1 MFADSFFS
9 QCKNRTFVFVSAI
22 LLLFSGVANSTH
34 YVPPIGIPMPSFGIH
49 ETAPSLPSPWSS
61 DVSGFYYVKTG
72 GSNSGN
78 GYPGNPRNAI
88 PNSGLPAGAVV
99 VIDGQYNTAHSQLIL
114 NGTSA
119 NPIYIIS
126 SVTDQAI
133 IKQKWVV
140 TGSYYIIDGVNAE
153 WDNSSGN
160 GKLLISGSYGV
171 VKNGSYRG
179 DTNKGVGSVSISNGD
194 NIVFYNNS
202 VSIAGD
208 WQATEDQD
216 THAMGISTNI
226 SYLWVLDNSFSRS
239 SGDGIQ
245 INAANTANQSNTHHI
260 YIGRNTAFENK
271 QNGFWTKQA
280 TDVIFSEN
288 VAYKHI
294 PSGSSPGV
302 GLGQQYG
309 PENVWYLFNKVYGN
323 YGGITIA
330 SRSGGVGENIYIIG
344 NQIYNN
350 NLNPNFDP
358 GNSWANAGITITGGV
373 NVAIL
378 NNVLANNSGGINTP
392 IGSGEFL
399 IYNNIID
406 TPVVAGANSI
416 FFYESGLASSS
427 FVDNNIF
434 NETAVIRWGRSAQDN
449 LSSFQST
456 FSQCENCEEANPQY
470 VDSLN
475 GDFTLQ
481 ASSSAID
488 SGRVSDAYQ
497 VFQNLYGIDIRK
509 DVAGLARPQGSG
521 WDMGAFEYNSN
532 ILTAPSVLSAT
543 VISSSQ
549 INLSWIDNS
558 NNEDGFTLQYSTDGG
573 SSYIELVSLS
583 AGTTNYSQAGLSETT
598 TYDYRL
604 FSYNSFG
611 NSAYSNSVSATTQSQ
626 IVSDIVVPILSLL
639 GDNPQ
644 SIVIDSSYME
654 LGANASD
661 NIDGDIS
668 SNIVIDA
675 SLVNMAVVGS
685 YNVTYNVTDA
695 AGNAAIEKSRVVNVI
710 ISEEE
715 NISDTTSNG
724 GALGGWGLLL
734 MMGMFIAKIS
744 RRLNSKRIIE
754 KCISEKFSFVGK
766 RFLQFFGLV
775 VLFFSASVNAS
786 PYLPP
791 IGIPAPEFGINET
804 VLSIYGSDTYFT
816 HYVDNT
822 AASATDADNPNGSPD
837 KPRLTIPDT
846 LAAGSVVEVR
856 GGPYDSPTYITWQ
869 MNGTLSAPIFIRGV
883 SAGSRVKIV
892 GDSGNSPRLQLI
904 FEGQYFIVE
913 NIDFYNKVTLAFDP
927 SVTHGTLRGSEVHN
941 PVNSTGALNPT
952 VNAQGTHIVIYDN
965 EIHDNVRA
973 PEKDNHGVQG
983 GAGGKQIWVLNN
995 TIYNNGGNGF
1005 QACNRC
1011 NTNALGIPRFIYI
1024 GGNEFYGDKE
1034 VAIALKYAEDVIIS
1048 ENKIHDYLLANT
1060 TAMVSGII
1068 IGADGY
1074 PERVWVLNNEIYKS
1088 IRGIRVEEVV
1098 DLWMMGNVIYDIERM
1113 AFNIEK
1119 TNPNTN
1125 IIGNTVWNADVFI
1138 NQDRWVVPVLTVSNN
1153 IVVNMV
1159 GANNGNHMNIES
1171 SQVYTNATF
1180 SNNLFWQGG
1189 SDIVFNLGDGSS
1201 GPYSTFSSTAD
1212 FNAETFG
1219 SNNIIADPLFVDSA
1233 NKNFQLQSHSPAIDS
1248 GVLSNAYQTFNDVYG
1263 LDIRQDISKLA
1274 RPQGNDW
1281 EIGAYEYDA
1290 NLVGGPSK
1298 LIATAI
1304 SANQIDLSWEDNSDN
1319 EDGFIIE
1326 YSTDSG
1332 VTYSELISLSANT
1345 TSYSQTGL
1353 SVVTAYHYRLFS
1365 YNGSGNSAYSNSVNA
1380 ITLTVVDAVAPI
1392 LTLVGDNP
1400 QEINVGES
1408 YVELGASATDD
1419 VDGDITANITMD
1431 TSAVD
1436 MSSVGSYTVTYHVSD
1451 TANNNANETIRV
1463 INVVSALPVTST
1475 SEPDPT
1481 NSGAL
1486 DVFLLMLLLVARF
1499 RRTLVTYSLFLAGMV
1514 KKNSSIHF
1522 S

>member
-1 MFADSFFS
+1 MFADKFFS
-9 QCKNRTFVFVSAI
+9 QCKNRTLVFVSVI
-22 LLLFSGVANSTH
+22 LLLTGGVANSAN

-49 ETAPSLPSPWSS
+49 ETAPALPSPWNS

-126 SVTDQAI
+126 SATDQAI
-133 IKQKWVV
+133 IKQKWAV

-171 VKNGSYRG
+171 IKNGSYRG

-208 WQATEDQD
+208 WQTVEDQD
-216 THAMGISTNI
+216 THAMGISTDI
-226 SYLWVLDNSFSRS
+226 SYLWVLDNTFSRS

-245 INAANTANQSNTHHI
+245 INAANTANQPNTHHI

-288 VAYKHI
+288 VAYDHI

-330 SRSGGVGENIYIIG
+330 SRSGGVGEDIYIIG
-344 NQIYNN
+344 NQIYDN

-358 GNSWANAGITITGGV
+358 ANSWANAGITVTGGV

-406 TPVVAGANSI
+406 TPTVVGANSI

-427 FVDNNIF
+427 FMDNNIF
-434 NETAVIRWGRSAQDN
+434 NDTAVIRWGRNAQDN

-456 FSQCENCEEANPQY
+456 FNQCANCEEANPQY

-475 GDFTLQ
+475 GNFTLQ
-481 ASSSAID
+481 ASSPAID
-488 SGRVSDAYQ
+488 TGRVSNVYQ
-497 VFQNLYGIDIRK
+497 VFQDLYGIDIRQ
-509 DVAGLARPQGSG
+509 DVDGLARPQGSG
-521 WDMGAFEYNSN
+521 WDVGAFEYSFYV
-532 ILTAPSVLSAT
+532 LTAPGNLAAT
-543 VISSSQ
+543 ATSSSQ
-549 INLSWIDNS
+549 VNLSWTDNS

-573 SSYIELVSLS
+573 STYIELVSLN
-583 AGTTNYSQAGLSETT
+583 AGETNYSHTGLSETT
-598 TYDYRL
+598 TYHYRL
-604 FSYNSFG
+604 FSYNGSG
-611 NSAYSNSVSATTQSQ
+611 NSAYSNSASALTQGQ
-626 IVSDIVVPILSLL
+626 
-639 GDNPQ
+639 
-644 SIVIDSSYME
+644 
-654 LGANASD
+654 
-661 NIDGDIS
+661 
-668 SNIVIDA
+668 
-675 SLVNMAVVGS
+675 
-685 YNVTYNVTDA
+685 VTSA
-695 AGNAAIEKSRVVNVI
+695 
-710 ISEEE
+710 SEEE
-715 NISDTTSNG
+715 SAEESISNTTPG
-724 GALGGWGLLL
+724 AGALGGWGLLI
-734 MMGMFIAKIS
+734 MVGMFIVKIS
-744 RRLNSKRIIE
+744 RRFNGKQIMEKYKIE
-754 KCISEKFSFVGK
+754 EFSLAGK
-766 RFLQFFGLV
+766 KLPQFF
-775 VLFFSASVNAS
+775 VLIFIFFSASTNAALYS
-786 PYLPP
+786 PPV
-791 IGIPAPEFGINET
+791 GIPAPEFGINET
-804 VLSIYGSDTYFT
+804 VFSVYGSDTYFT

-822 AASATDADNPNGSPD
+822 SASATDVDNPNGSPG

-856 GGPYDSPTYITWQ
+856 GGPYDSPTYVTWE
-869 MNGTLSAPIFIRGV
+869 MNGTLSAPVFIRGV
-883 SAGSRVKIV
+883 SAASRVQIV
-892 GDSGNSPRLQLI
+892 GDSGSSPRLQLSL
-904 FEGQYFIVE
+904 EGQYFIVE

-927 SVTHGTLRGSEVHN
+927 AVTHGTLRNSEVHN
-941 PVNSTGALNPT
+941 PENSTGALNPT
-952 VNAQGTHIVIYDN
+952 VNAQGTHIVIYGN

-973 PEKDNHGVQG
+973 PDKDNHGVQG
-983 GAGGKQIWVLNN
+983 GAGGRQIWVLNN

-1011 NTNALGIPRFIYI
+1011 NTNPLGIPRFIYI

-1048 ENKIHDYLLANT
+1048 ENKIHDYLLTNT

-1088 IRGIRVEEVV
+1088 IRGIRVEEAV
-1098 DLWMMGNVIYDIERM
+1098 DLWMIGNVIYDIEQM

-1125 IIGNTVWNADVFI
+1125 IIGNTVSNADVFI
-1138 NQDRWVVPVLTVSNN
+1138 NQDRWAVPVLTISNN
-1153 IVVNMV
+1153 IIVDMV
-1159 GANNGNHMNIES
+1159 GALNGNHMNIES
-1171 SQVYTNATF
+1171 SQVYANGSF

-1189 SDIVFNLGDGSS
+1189 NDVVFNLGGGSS
-1201 GPYSTFSSTAD
+1201 GPYSMFSSTAD
-1212 FNAETFG
+1212 FNAISFG
-1219 SNNIIADPLFVDSA
+1219 SNNIIADPLFVDPP
-1233 NKNFQLQSHSPAIDS
+1233 NKNFQLQSNSPAVDS
-1248 GVLSNAYQTFNDVYG
+1248 GALSSAYQTFSNVYG
-1263 LDIRQDISKLA
+1263 LDIRQGINKLA

-1281 EIGAYEYDA
+1281 EIGAYEYNA
-1290 NLVGGPSK
+1290 NVVSAPSS
-1298 LIATAI
+1298 LISTVI
-1304 SANQIDLSWEDNSDN
+1304 SVSQIDLSWADNSDN
-1319 EDGFIIE
+1319 EDGFVIE
-1326 YSTDSG
+1326 YSTDGG
-1332 VTYSELISLSANT
+1332 VTYSELISLGANM
-1345 TSYSQTGL
+1345 TSYSNTGL
-1353 SVVTAYHYRLFS
+1353 SAMTTYHYRLFS
-1365 YNGSGNSAYSNSVNA
+1365 YNGSGDSAYSNSVSA
-1380 ITLTVVDAVAPI
+1380 TTQSQTVSDTVVPI
-1392 LTLVGDNP
+1392 LSLLGDNP
-1400 QEINVGES
+1400 QSIVIGSS
-1408 YVELGASATDD
+1408 YIELGANASDN
-1419 VDGDITANITMD
+1419 VDGDISGNIVIDAALVNTSVAGSYSVSYNVTDAAGNMAIEGNRVVNVIASPSEEESAEESISNITPG
-1431 TSAVD
+1431 A
-1436 MSSVGSYTVTYHVSD
+1436 
-1451 TANNNANETIRV
+1451 
-1463 INVVSALPVTST
+1463 
-1475 SEPDPT
+1475 
-1481 NSGAL
+1481 GAL
-1486 DVFLLMLLLVARF
+1486 GGWGLLFMVGMFIVKISRRF
-1499 RRTLVTYSLFLAGMV
+1499 NGKA
-1514 KKNSSIHF
+1514 
-1522 S
+1522 